1 MRVVTSIIQD
11 TLAQS
16 AEVAAAAESSGY
28 DCVTTQENNHDP
40 FLPLAVAATNTRR
53 VELTTGIA
61 LAFPRSPTIMA
72 STAWDLHVSSAGR
85 LSLGIGSQVKG
96 HNERRFSVPWSAP
109 QPRLKEY
116 IQAMRAVWDCWE
128 HGTDLKFEGEHYNL
142 SLMPPNFRPPVS
154 NLKPIPVTIAAL
166 GPAMLRLSGE
176 QCDGVRL
183 HPFNTRRYIE
193 NVVMKEV
200 ETGRNRGGV
209 SREQFEVS
217 GGGFLA
223 TGKDEQAVQKGIEW
237 VRWRIAFY
245 GSTRTYHG
253 VFEQHDL
260 LDLGLKLH
268 EMSKK
273 GQWDDMP
280 TEVSDDVIELFAAIG
295 TFDDIAQRVA
305 ERYGGLVDT
314 LSDDTV
320 FYADPADRG
329 LPTEV
334 IAKIREASTPFQGFR
349 TDWNHA

>member
-11 TLAQS
+11 TLQQS
-16 AEVAAAAESSGY
+16 GDLAVEAENAGY
-28 DCVTTQENNHDP
+28 DCVTTQENNHEP
-40 FLPLAVAATNTRR
+40 FMPLAVAATRTSR

-72 STAWDLHVSSAGR
+72 STAWDLHVSSGGR

-116 IQAMRAVWDCWE
+116 INAMRAVWDCWE
-128 HGTDLKFEGEHYNL
+128 HGGDLKFEGEHYNL

-154 NLKPIPVTIAAL
+154 GLRPIPVTIAAL
-166 GPAMLRLSGE
+166 GPAMLRLAGE
-176 QCDGVRL
+176 VCDGVRL

-200 ETGRNRGGV
+200 ETGRARGGLP
-209 SREQFEVS
+209 REQFEVS

-223 TGKDEQAVQKGIEW
+223 TGKDEEAVRKGIEW
-237 VRWRIAFY
+237 ARWRIAFY

-268 EMSKK
+268 EMSKQGK
-273 GQWDDMP
+273 WEEMP
-280 TEVSDDVIELFAAIG
+280 AEVSDDVVDLFAAIG
-295 TFDDIAQRVA
+295 TFDEISARIG
-305 ERYGGLVDT
+305 ERYGGLVDAV
-314 LSDDTV
+314 SDDTV
-320 FYADPADRG
+320 FYADPDARG
-329 LPTEV
+329 IPTEV
-334 IAKIREASTPFQGFR
+334 IADIRQAQTPFQGFR
-349 TDWNHA
+349 TNWIRA